1 MIITLKTTL
10 LRGMYCEGDWS
21 ANIELDESATLED
34 LHHAIQ
40 EAVDFDNDHV
50 YCFYLSR
57 TDRSRSRE
65 YFDDENGL
73 IFSKTLKD
81 LFPLPTKQCLF
92 YLFDW
97 GYEWVFKISPSRK
110 RPHEPVKGVT
120 YPRIESES
128 GVKPVQYPGD
138 EDDDE

>member
-1 MIITLKTTL
+1 MIITLKITVV
-10 LRGMYCEGDWS
+10 RGLHCNGDWA
-21 ANIELDESATLED
+21 ANIELDESSSLES
-34 LHHAIQ
+34 LHDAIQ
-40 EAVDFDNDHV
+40 KAVDFDNDHV